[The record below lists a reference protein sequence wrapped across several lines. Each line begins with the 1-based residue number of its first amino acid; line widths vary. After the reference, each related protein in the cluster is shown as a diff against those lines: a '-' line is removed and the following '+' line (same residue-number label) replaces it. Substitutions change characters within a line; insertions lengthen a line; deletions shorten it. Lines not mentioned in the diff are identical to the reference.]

1 MLEDPHFRA
10 RGLFEQ
16 VAVGDESLE
25 IPAIVPK
32 LEKTPGAT
40 RWCGPQVGSHTRE
53 VLVDL
58 LDMADDEIGALE
70 KAGII

>member
-1 MLEDPHFRA
+1 MEDPHFRA

-16 VAVGDESLE
+16 VSVAGESLE
-25 IPAIVPK
+25 IPAIVPR

-40 RWCGPQVGSHTRE
+40 RWGGPRMGSHTRE

-58 LDMADDEIGALE
+58 LQMDEAELASLE
-70 KAGII
+70 RAGII